1 MATAWA
7 ECTLPAV
14 VAVVMG
20 VGAHCWLSPRLGPR
34 SQEVLGDEVLLGP
47 ALPARPGPRSSC
59 FIVAGSALRGPVSV
73 VRVPGGPA
81 TALRGPRAALW
92 VRSAGGDV
100 L

>member
-1 MATAWA
+1 M
-7 ECTLPAV
+7 
-14 VAVVMG
+14 AVVMG

-73 VRVPGGPA
+73 VRVPGGSCHSPA
-81 TALRGPRAALW
+81 GPRSCSVGAECRW
-92 VRSAGGDV
+92 
-100 L
+100 